1 MTTLDIFSA
10 VKDALGAIPLDAAG
24 DPAGEK
30 LFEAVE
36 LFPNKQLGRALSSL
50 LITKKRACLVVPMGV
65 RRIVRDQ
72 GGALSVT
79 GRRFAEVALIYTDQ
93 AYFKFE
99 QVVAF
104 GSDRNLGLFAFD
116 EKIEEALTGK
126 EISPFGGIVLG
137 DSDPL
142 LLSDSEQKDA
152 PGRQAWLIQAIVP
165 TGLIAASV
173 E

>member
-1 MTTLDIFSA
+1 MSTLEIFSA
-10 VKDALGAIPLDAAG
+10 LKDALAAIPLDAEG
-24 DPAGEK
+24 DPQGER

-36 LFPNKQLGRALSSL
+36 LYPNKQLGRALQSL
-50 LITKKRACLVVPMGV
+50 LVTKKRVCLVVPMAV
-65 RRIVRDQ
+65 RRVVRDQ

-79 GRRFAEVALIYTDQ
+79 GRRYAELALLYSDQ
-93 AYFKFE
+93 AYFKYE

-104 GSDRNLGLFAFD
+104 GTEKNLGLFAFD
-116 EKIEEALTGK
+116 EKIEAALTGR
-126 EISPFGGIVLG
+126 EISPFGGVVLG

-165 TGLIAASV
+165 TGLIAAAV